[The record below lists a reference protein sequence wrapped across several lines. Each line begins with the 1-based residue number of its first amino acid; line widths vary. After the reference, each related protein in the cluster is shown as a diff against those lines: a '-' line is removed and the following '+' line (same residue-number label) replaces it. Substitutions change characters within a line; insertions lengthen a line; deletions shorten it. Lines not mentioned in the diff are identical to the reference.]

1 MWKSLKDSRESE
13 RTLEMSG
20 LQGQGKGPGHGAR
33 GRKRRPGDGSKGGET
48 ADPETKREGRFESV

>member
-20 LQGQGKGPGHGAR
+20 LQGQEKGPGPGEEKGEMGMGMAVKVERQRIRRENAKGA
-33 GRKRRPGDGSKGGET
+33 SK
-48 ADPETKREGRFESV
+48 A